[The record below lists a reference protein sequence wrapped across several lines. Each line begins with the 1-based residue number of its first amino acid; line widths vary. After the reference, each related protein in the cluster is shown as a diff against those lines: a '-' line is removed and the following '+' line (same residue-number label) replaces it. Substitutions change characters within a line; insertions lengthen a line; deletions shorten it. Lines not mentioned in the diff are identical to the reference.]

1 MRDPVESSFYH
12 EGMSLLTSQYLKGR
26 TLNLIQ
32 APVALGQGLEGVDEG
47 PEILIQN
54 GLLQE
59 IESLGWTIGKN
70 TEVDI
75 HDLRWDSPQG
85 NLPAHQPGVNI
96 KFPQE
101 LGDTCHEIAQ
111 LSKTSND
118 EQAFTL
124 TLGGDHSIAIGSIGG
139 ALLSRP
145 NLGVIWVDA
154 HGDFNTPE
162 TSPSGNIHGM
172 PLSFLGG
179 LMQKYS
185 LPSFAWL
192 KNFLTQQQLVLI
204 GIRSI
209 DAEEKKLMKSWGV
222 NVFSMTEIDRYGI
235 GEVMRQALEILFK
248 AGPRPLHLS
257 YDIDAVD
264 PHFAPSTGTRVRG
277 GLNYREAHYIAE
289 VVAETGTLVGMDLVE
304 INPRLGSVEN
314 NITIETGLELIGSAL
329 GKRIY

>member
-1 MRDPVESSFYH
+1 MLQH
-12 EGMSLLTSQYLKGR
+12 QLKFLKDKR
-26 TLNLIQ
+26 INVIQ

-47 PEILIQN
+47 PRILIQN
-54 GLLQE
+54 GLLRQ
-59 IESLGWTIGKN
+59 IESLGWKVETVSEI
-70 TEVDI
+70 DI
-75 HDLRWDSPQG
+75 HDLRWNSPEAK
-85 NLPAHQPGVNI
+85 LPAHQHGVNI
-96 KFPQE
+96 KFPFE
-101 LGDTCHEIAQ
+101 LGETCRELAQ
-111 LSKTSND
+111 QTQKSND
-118 EQAFTL
+118 DQSFTL

-172 PLSFLGG
+172 PLSFLAG
-179 LMQKYS
+179 LMQHYA
-185 LPSFAWL
+185 LPNFNWL
-192 KNFLTQQQLVLI
+192 KNFLKPDQLVLV

-209 DAEEKKLMKSWGV
+209 DPEEKALMKSWGV

-235 GEVMRQALEILFK
+235 GEVMERAKEILFK
-248 AGPRPLHLS
+248 QGERPLHVS

-264 PHFAPSTGTRVRG
+264 PHYAPSTGTRVRG

-289 VVAETGTLVGMDLVE
+289 ALSETGALVGMDLVE
-304 INPRLGSVEN
+304 INPRLGYVDPAHRSEE
-314 NITIETGLELIGSAL
+314 NITVEIGLELIGSAL